1 MKTEREIED
10 MKSKLSK
17 EISEISDKM
26 DSGILGE
33 VFWHELRSIKLQKMV
48 QYNIPLEV
56 LR

>member
-1 MKTEREIED
+1 MKTQYEIEQ

-26 DSGILGE
+26 NSGVLGE
-33 VFWHELRSIKLQKMV
+33 ISWHELRSIKLQKMA
-48 QYNIPLEV
+48 QYNILLEV